1 MLNRQRVSAALIIPA
16 LSRLAATVLL
26 AAALI
31 VAAACKRQA
40 PPGPDVWAVVNGKQI
55 QRDEVEKLYR
65 SQLSMDQPP
74 PPHEQALSMKLAILD
89 ELINNEI
96 MLERARKLGMEATD
110 GEVEDKFIE
119 MKAPYTEDEFQRQ
132 LKQRELTVE
141 DLKRDLRRQLTVQ
154 KVFNREVFSKVSV
167 TDQEIAEFYEQNREQ
182 FNVREPQYRIA
193 QIVVTPRPDPGLRN
207 RKSDDAAS
215 DAEARR
221 KAASLLQQIQA
232 GADFS
237 QLAMDYSEDPTTAST
252 GGDLGYIPDS
262 SLNNTDPA
270 VKRMITGMRPGE
282 VSNVVNMGGT
292 YRIFK
297 MIAKEQAGQ
306 RQLDD
311 VRTKEF
317 IRDALRNRKEQL
329 LRAAFLTVARE
340 EADVTNYLARQVLES
355 AGKLPASGSSAPA
368 AESKSGQTPAP
379 APQQ

>member
-1 MLNRQRVSAALIIPA
+1 MGKCRSDVHARARRLPA
-16 LSRLAATVLL
+16 ILL
-26 AAALI
+26 AAAAL
-31 VAAACKRQA
+31 AGAACRSQA
-40 PPGPDVWAVVNGKQI
+40 PPGPDVWAVVNGKEI
-55 QRDEVEKLYR
+55 RREEVEKLYR
-65 SQLSMDQPP
+65 SQLALDQPP

-96 MLERARKLGMEATD
+96 LLERARKLGMEATD

-119 MKAPYTEDEFQRQ
+119 MKAPYTEEEFQRQ
-132 LKQRELTVE
+132 LRERELTVE

-154 KVFNREVFSKVSV
+154 KVFNREVFSRVSV

-207 RKSDDAAS
+207 RKGDDATT

-232 GADFS
+232 GADFN

-262 SLNNTDPA
+262 ALNNTDPA
-270 VKRMITGMRPGE
+270 VKRIITGMRPGE
-282 VSNVVNMGGT
+282 VSNVVSMGGT

-297 MIAKEQAGQ
+297 MIAREVAGQ
-306 RQLDD
+306 RQLED

-317 IRDALRNRKEQL
+317 IRDTLRNRKEQL
-329 LRAAFLTVARE
+329 LRAAFLTIARE
-340 EADVTNYLARQVLES
+340 EARITNYLARQVLES
-355 AGKLPASGSSAPA
+355 AGKLPASGS
-368 AESKSGQTPAP
+368 PAP
-379 APQQ
+379 ATGAPAGSTPSAAPPSQPQP

>member
-1 MLNRQRVSAALIIPA
+1 MLNRRGVSAA
-16 LSRLAATVLL
+16 SLL
-26 AAALI
+26 AVAL
-31 VAAACKRQA
+31 VAGAACKKQA
-40 PPGPDVWAVVNGKQI
+40 PPGPDVWAVVNGTEIK
-55 QRDEVEKLYR
+55 RDEVEKLYR
-65 SQLSMDQPP
+65 SQLALDQPP

-132 LKQRELTVE
+132 LKERDLTVD

-167 TDQEIAEFYEQNREQ
+167 TDQEIAEFYEQNRDQ

-193 QIVVTPRPDPGLRN
+193 QIVITPRPDPGLRN
-207 RKSDDAAS
+207 RKGDDAAT

-221 KAASLLQQIQA
+221 KAASLLQQLQA

-270 VKRMITGMRPGE
+270 IKRMITGMRPGE
-282 VSNVVNMGGT
+282 VSNVVSMGGT

-297 MIAKEQAGQ
+297 MIAKEPAGL

-317 IRDALRNRKEQL
+317 IRETLRNRKEQL

-340 EADVTNYLARQVLES
+340 EARVTNYLARQVLES
-355 AGKLPASGSSAPA
+355 AGKLPASGPPAPA
-368 AESKSGQTPAP
+368 QSETKEAPAP
-379 APQQ
+379 APQP

>member
-1 MLNRQRVSAALIIPA
+1 MLNRRGVSAA
-16 LSRLAATVLL
+16 SRLAGTSLL
-26 AAALI
+26 AVAL
-31 VAAACKRQA
+31 VAGAACKKQA
-40 PPGPDVWAVVNGKQI
+40 PPGPDVWAVVNGTEIK
-55 QRDEVEKLYR
+55 RDEVEKLYR
-65 SQLSMDQPP
+65 SQLAIDQPP

-132 LKQRELTVE
+132 LKERDLTVD

-167 TDQEIAEFYEQNREQ
+167 TDQEIAEFYEQNRDQ

-193 QIVVTPRPDPGLRN
+193 QIVITPRPDPGLRN
-207 RKSDDAAS
+207 RKGDDAAT

-221 KAASLLQQIQA
+221 KAASLLQQLQA

-270 VKRMITGMRPGE
+270 IKRMITGMRPGE
-282 VSNVVNMGGT
+282 VSNVVSMGGT

-297 MIAKEQAGQ
+297 MIAKEPAGL

-317 IRDALRNRKEQL
+317 IRETLRNRKEQL

-340 EADVTNYLARQVLES
+340 EARVTNYLARQVLES
-355 AGKLPASGSSAPA
+355 AGKLPASGPPAPA
-368 AESKSGQTPAP
+368 QSETKEAPAP
-379 APQQ
+379 APQP